1 MLTMFPLQ
9 KAELLEAIDPVA
21 PLARVRIL
29 EILEDK
35 IREENLDEKQSMVFK
50 FLKQQYMKCFK
61 VSQDQKFIAYLK
73 FLESN
78 YNLNMVPDFINML
91 LTCLSLPQYINT
103 YKFLINIT
111 KH

>member
-1 MLTMFPLQ
+1 
-9 KAELLEAIDPVA
+9 
-21 PLARVRIL
+21 
-29 EILEDK
+29 
-35 IREENLDEKQSMVFK
+35 
-50 FLKQQYMKCFK
+50 MKCFK